1 MSCSNCFN
9 GCAEIVSDQC
19 VRYTGIDVPVLGIK
33 NGDSLSFVEQALI
46 TFLTSTLDGSG
57 IKVDINPT
65 IICNL
70 VKQYLPT
77 CGDLTVV
84 DFLTALVK
92 AACDLQTQ
100 VTAATASIS
109 SINST
114 LTVLNGPYTIGSCLT
129 GVTPTSGTHAVLQAT
144 INALCA
150 FVAEVEAS
158 YVLIN
163 DLDTLIADYIASL
176 PSSTLVNQKMVPY
189 VAYEYYG
196 SLTNFD
202 ATGAGTGDWIKI
214 YLCNGLNGTP
224 DRRGVVAVGAI
235 SLVPGGPLPSS
246 VSPAASPFNPNYAL
260 GSPIVGAN
268 SVTLTSQ
275 QLPSHIH
282 ANTLT
287 FTNSDHTH
295 FTVGGNSSNSLITAA
310 TSIAIDAAL
319 GGNTS
324 YALAQG
330 GVPAT
335 LGLTSPSKSALTID
349 LTNVA
354 AGGNLPHA
362 NNQPAIA
369 AYYIMYRP

>member
-9 GCAEIVSDQC
+9 GCSEIVSDQC

-100 VTAATASIS
+100 VTTNTSSIS
-109 SINST
+109 TINSQLST
-114 LTVLNGPYTIGSCLT
+114 LNAPYTIGSCIT
-129 GVTPTSGTHAVLQAT
+129 GVTPTSGTHAILQAT
-144 INALCA
+144 MNALCA
-150 FVAEVEAS
+150 FIASVPVDYVSVAEF
-158 YVLIN
+158 
-163 DLDTLIADYIASL
+163 DTLIADYLASL
-176 PSSTLVNQKMVPY
+176 PSSTLVSQKMVPY

-196 SLTNFD
+196 SLTQFD
-202 ATGAGTGDWIKI
+202 STGAGTGDWTKI

-235 SLVPGGPLPSS
+235 ASVPGGPLASA
-246 VSPAASPFNPNYAL
+246 VNPAASPFNPNYAFA
-260 GSPIVGAN
+260 GPIVGAN
-268 SVTLTSQ
+268 SVTLTTQ
-275 QLPSHIH
+275 QIPSHIH
-282 ANTLT
+282 NNTLT
-287 FTNSDHTH
+287 VTDPGHTH
-295 FTVGGNSSNSLITAA
+295 GLPNVWNEGGNGHNAS
-310 TSIAIDAAL
+310 
-319 GGNTS
+319 GGNINEGAITDRTS
-324 YALAQG
+324 SETTG
-330 GVPAT
+330 ITV
-335 LGLTSPSKSALTID
+335 S

-369 AYYIMYRP
+369 CYYIMYRP